1 MKLATFT
8 ESLLKEG
15 KVTIDGQLIPFA
27 QNDLDASAEILKK
40 YYREDILEM
49 PGTAPLFAENAA
61 LWAAEYFYK
70 AVQLTIIR
78 DAGEEII
85 QEKLS
90 PYTGDTSP
98 AEIYSVDLIFRYLPA
113 LFDLAKGLSPADILV
128 TTLKSTA
135 TDWPF
140 SSLGIEIIDFSN
152 TKTIVIDS
160 SLAHAYA
167 DRIIQHKD
175 LNRAGDPMIAKY
187 VHEALGAHTSFW
199 PEFKPLS

>member
-27 QNDLDASAEILKK
+27 ENDLDASAEILKK

-90 PYTGDTSP
+90 PYNGDTSP
-98 AEIYSVDLIFRYLPA
+98 TEIYSVDLIFRYLPA

-152 TKTIVIDS
+152 TKTIVSDS

-175 LNRAGDPMIAKY
+175 LSRAGDPMIAKY